1 MLVTKISLRVL
12 AEGVKWYLRRFAKG
26 ENKKERAMSKGRIKI
41 GIYGVSILMMGVIA
55 ISGAL
60 AIIGS
65 SGFPEASQTM
75 IQNMISIPCLVVIPV
90 TLLVGKLMDFM
101 SKKTLAV
108 IGAVLFLVGGVAPVF
123 LNSLPLILVFRG
135 IFGISIGIV
144 QPVSS
149 ALVAENFEGPER
161 EKVQGNATAAQMLGV
176 CLMVFLGG
184 WLANSSWRLA
194 FLVHLMAII
203 SLVLIFICLP
213 SVKPGKKTGE
223 KTESVK
229 ANLVSGGSGE
239 SARISAN
246 SSGEKAHL
254 TKSAYMWAFT
264 MFILFIGAQV
274 YSVYLAYIVDEKA
287 LGTSVQSGNA
297 MAFFAIG
304 GVICGLLYGKLA
316 SRAKAFT
323 LFAGLLGI
331 LVSYLVIAYAA
342 NMFMI
347 YLGAFLFGFSLSVC
361 MPCII
366 VGTAGSVSPAASAMA
381 ISITM
386 CGQNLA
392 QFLCPY
398 IFNPL
403 AAAVGNGS
411 NNNQVA
417 FLAGAVLIG
426 VMAVAAAFWGRKNKA
441 GE

>member
-1 MLVTKISLRVL
+1 
-12 AEGVKWYLRRFAKG
+12 
-26 ENKKERAMSKGRIKI
+26 MSKGRIKI

-65 SGFPEASQTM
+65 AGFPDASQTM

-90 TLLVGKLMDFM
+90 TLLVGKLMDVM

-108 IGAVLFLVGGVAPVF
+108 IGAVLFLIGGVAPMF
-123 LNSLPLILVFRG
+123 LSSLPLILVFRG

-149 ALVAENFEGPER
+149 ALVAENFEGAER

-176 CLMVFLGG
+176 CVMVFLGG

-213 SVKPGKKTGE
+213 SVKPEKK
-223 KTESVK
+223 
-229 ANLVSGGSGE
+229 AAPAQA
-239 SARISAN
+239 SAQASADAPA
-246 SSGEKAHL
+246 EKAHL
-254 TKSAYMWAFT
+254 TKSAYMWALT

-304 GVICGLLYGKLA
+304 GVICGVLYGKLA
-316 SRAKAFT
+316 SKAKSYT
-323 LFAGLLGI
+323 LFIGLLGI
-331 LVSYLVIAYAA
+331 LISYLVIAYAA

-361 MPCII
+361 MPCVI
-366 VGTAGSVSPAASAMA
+366 VGTAGSVAPAASAMA
-381 ISITM
+381 ISLTM

-403 AAAVGNGS
+403 AAAIGNGS

-426 VMAVAAAFWGRKNKA
+426 VMAIVAAIWGMRNKA
-441 GE
+441 AK